1 MSRLYPLI
9 PFQTCLRQKGKSA
22 WQKNV
27 RTTFSRFS
35 PSAVLPPSL
44 LPVSSPP
51 APVKLGNLSKRE
63 RKRTQTEDKSKNS
76 WIEAKPFRRFV
87 PSPRSLTEAGS
98 FERLF
103 PFVASH
109 SSGVRRDATWPS
121 GTSLCFLHE
130 WCHDRDAPG
139 CLAFVVA
146 LKLTAAVKPAEVT
159 QRTSPLL
166 ILFCGSFLLHK
177 PGAVTCGWS

>member
-1 MSRLYPLI
+1 MSWLYPLI

-63 RKRTQTEDKSKNS
+63 RKRTQTNWSKTVPLTCSVATFSDWGRKFWEAVSFCGVTFIRSQERCHLAFGHVSVLPTRVMPWPWCTWVFGLCCGTETYCCSEAS
-76 WIEAKPFRRFV
+76 WSDTADF
-87 PSPRSLTEAGS
+87 PSPHFILW
-98 FERLF
+98 
-103 PFVASH
+103 FVFIA
-109 SSGVRRDATWPS
+109 
-121 GTSLCFLHE
+121 
-130 WCHDRDAPG
+130 
-139 CLAFVVA
+139 
-146 LKLTAAVKPAEVT
+146 
-159 QRTSPLL
+159 
-166 ILFCGSFLLHK
+166 
-177 PGAVTCGWS
+177 